1 MKSVVPD
8 LVACKLTLHQIVP
21 AVVIPQLFIS
31 LIYPSVEGGSE
42 HFCRSCVHHPG
53 IPNMI
58 QVWACMLTAGL
69 LLVSH
74 QHNIF
79 FCYYLKNLPKAT
91 KATRSPSMAST
102 HRRKLQDQVGGCNYE
117 DGNKRLRVYLASPPE
132 SDTSVR
138 ISISIDGHEWVHIND

>member
-1 MKSVVPD
+1 
-8 LVACKLTLHQIVP
+8 
-21 AVVIPQLFIS
+21 
-31 LIYPSVEGGSE
+31 
-42 HFCRSCVHHPG
+42 
-53 IPNMI
+53 
-58 QVWACMLTAGL
+58 MLTAGL

-138 ISISIDGHEWVHIND
+138 ISIYQLTDTSECTKRISVYVRLNAYISLHQSSTNSDYTYITAVCLR